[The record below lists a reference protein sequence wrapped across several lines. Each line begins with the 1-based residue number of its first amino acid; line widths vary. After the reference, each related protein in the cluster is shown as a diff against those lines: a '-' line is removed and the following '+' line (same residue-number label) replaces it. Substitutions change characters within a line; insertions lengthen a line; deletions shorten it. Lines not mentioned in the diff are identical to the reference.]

1 MHPPKLFT
9 RFFRWYCHPKLLKY
23 IEGDLMELYNERLK
37 EQGKRQAD
45 VKFFIDVLLLF
56 RPGIIRPAEGNKNV
70 NQYGMYKSY
79 FKIGWRNLLKN
90 KGYSFINIGGLA
102 TGMAVAILIGL
113 WMYDELTY
121 DRNFTN
127 HDRIAR
133 VIQNQVFDG
142 QVQTWFSQA
151 MQLGPE
157 LRNTYSNYFEQVVIG
172 TFPEDQKLAFEEKS
186 VIKSGCFMEPG
197 LAEMLTLKMVSGKSP
212 ESKDLN
218 SILLSQST
226 AKALFGESDP
236 IDKIIK
242 VSNRFDVKIAGVY
255 ADLPDNS
262 SFSNLHVILPW
273 QLIGGELEK
282 QVGWGNSWFQCFVQL
297 PENADMNSVSAVIKD
312 AKMKRVMAENKEV
325 KFKPELFLHPMNR
338 WHLHSEFKD
347 GVSVGGGIELVW
359 MLGVVGGFV
368 LLLAC
373 INFMNLSTARSEK
386 RAKEVGIRKTIGSV
400 RSQLINQFFSESLLV
415 ALIAFVI
422 SLGVVQLALPWFNEV
437 SGKSVRISMGRA
449 TLLVCQS
456 WLCCDNRTYCRE
468 LPSVVFVFFSA
479 CESIKRR
486 V

>member
-1 MHPPKLFT
+1 
-9 RFFRWYCHPKLLKY
+9 
-23 IEGDLMELYNERLK
+23 
-37 EQGKRQAD
+37 
-45 VKFFIDVLLLF
+45 
-56 RPGIIRPAEGNKNV
+56 
-70 NQYGMYKSY
+70 MYKSY

-102 TGMAVAILIGL
+102 TGMAVAMLIGL

-121 DRNFTN
+121 DRNFAN

-157 LRNTYSNYFEQVVIG
+157 LRNSYGITLSRLSLSLRFQRIRNS
-172 TFPEDQKLAFEEKS
+172 TFEEKS
-186 VIKSGCFMEPG
+186 VTKSGCFMEPG
-197 LAEMLTLKMVSGKSP
+197 HGGNVDVEDGKRY
-212 ESKDLN
+212 KVRNQMTMN

-226 AKALFGESDP
+226 AKALFGEGDP
-236 IDKIIK
+236 IDKVIK
-242 VSNRFDVKIAGVY
+242 VSNRFDVKVAGVY

-297 PENADMNSVSAVIKD
+297 PENADMNSVSAIIKD
-312 AKMKRVMAENKEV
+312 AKMKRVMAENNEV
-325 KFKPELFLHPMNR
+325 KFKPELFLHPMSR

-347 GVSVGGGIELVW
+347 GVSVGGGIQLVW
-359 MLGVVGGFV
+359 MLGVIGGFV

-400 RSQLINQFFSESLLV
+400 RSQLINQFF
-415 ALIAFVI
+415 
-422 SLGVVQLALPWFNEV
+422 
-437 SGKSVRISMGRA
+437 
-449 TLLVCQS
+449 T
-456 WLCCDNRTYCRE
+456 
-468 LPSVVFVFFSA
+468 
-479 CESIKRR
+479 
-486 V
+486 